1 MLYSLTLG
9 LITSIIMMAH
19 TTTYIPNVIPAFGPN
34 TKPFGDIGE
43 LNVKTL
49 RDEQKWKTITT

>member
-19 TTTYIPNVIPAFGPN
+19 TTTYIPNVIPAFGQE
-34 TKPFGDIGE
+34 TIPFGDIGE
-43 LNVKTL
+43 LNVKIWRNQLNDNT
-49 RDEQKWKTITT
+49 